1 MIASL
6 KDTRGATVKVG
17 AEETTGE
24 TLRCTFSI
32 CDSKKHKPP
41 LSHSR
46 EELRV
51 HSLGVCFSVITTTV
65 GPDPGSPWVMK
76 ALLLSVRIP
85 KKPLGDGILLS
96 FCFCSKSPQSW
107 SLKTAQMFCFA
118 ALQVRTQNEARL
130 N

>member
-17 AEETTGE
+17 AEEPTGE
-24 TLRCTFSI
+24 TLKCTFTI

-51 HSLGVCFSVITTTV
+51 HPLDVCFSVMITTV
-65 GPDPGSPWVMK
+65 EPDPGSHWVMR

-85 KKPLGDGILLS
+85 KKSLGDGILLS
-96 FCFCSKSPQSW
+96 YCFCNK
-107 SLKTAQMFCFA
+107 
-118 ALQVRTQNEARL
+118 
-130 N
+130 